1 MRARIVAL
9 VAALALGVAVPA
21 AQAPATQPVRAPHI
35 AFAAKKCGAGYTPA
49 KIGGKKK
56 CLRRG
61 QFCAKAYKKQYK
73 KYGFTCAKDGK
84 YHRLK

>member
-1 MRARIVAL
+1 MRTRIVAL
-9 VAALALGVAVPA
+9 IAALALGVAVPA
-21 AQAPATQPVRAPHI
+21 AQAPAQPPSSPPI
-35 AFAAKKCGAGYTPA
+35 AVVAKNCGAGYTAA

-84 YHRLK
+84 YYRLK

>member
-1 MRARIVAL
+1 MRTRIVAL
-9 VAALALGVAVPA
+9 IAALALGVAVPA
-21 AQAPATQPVRAPHI
+21 AQPAQPASGPQI
-35 AFAAKKCGAGYTPA
+35 AFVAKKCGAGYTPA

-73 KYGFTCAKDGK
+73 KYGFKCAKDGK
-84 YHRLK
+84 YYRLK

>member
-1 MRARIVAL
+1 MRTRIVAL

-21 AQAPATQPVRAPHI
+21 AQAPAQPRSTPHI
-35 AFAAKKCGAGYTPA
+35 AFVAKKCSSGYTSA

-61 QFCAKAYKKQYK
+61 QYCAKAYKKQYK
-73 KYGFTCAKDGK
+73 KYGFRCVKSDGV
-84 YHRLK
+84 YRLK

>member
-1 MRARIVAL
+1 MCARIVAL
-9 VAALALGVAVPA
+9 IAALALGVAVPA
-21 AQAPATQPVRAPHI
+21 AQAPAQPASGPSV
-35 AFAAKKCGAGYTPA
+35 AFVAKTCGAGYTPA

-73 KYGFTCAKDGK
+73 KYGFKCAKDGPYYRVK
-84 YHRLK
+84 